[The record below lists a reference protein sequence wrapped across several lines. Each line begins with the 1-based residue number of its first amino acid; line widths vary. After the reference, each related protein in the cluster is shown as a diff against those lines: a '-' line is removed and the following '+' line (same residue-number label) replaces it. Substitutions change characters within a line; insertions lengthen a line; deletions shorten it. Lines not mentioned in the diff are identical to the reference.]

1 MNQLDVL
8 AIGLACW
15 DLNFQVDRAPGPN
28 EKTKATSLIS
38 EGGGPAA
45 NAAYCISKLGGKAA
59 FMGRLG
65 NDHFGNAHLDELRA
79 ADVQVD
85 RILRSDSPTSIASVT
100 VNQNGDRSV
109 VNYSQKIES
118 LTFDFSNLHPKCI
131 LIDGHEWD
139 ASEKALQQFSD
150 IPSVLDAGS
159 FRDATQTLA
168 GNVSH
173 LVASSSFAI
182 ASSGSEHPDN
192 WFNCLLEN
200 TPHVAITRGEQ
211 GVVWKTTTGE
221 QGSLKGHSVATVDT
235 TAAGDVFHGSFS
247 LALSRGNTFKEALAW
262 ANRVAAI
269 STTKPGGRSSCP
281 ASDQVPQLNVCLSAP
296 NKP

>member
-15 DLNFQVDRAPGPN
+15 DLNFQVGRTPGPN

-65 NDHFGNAHLDELRA
+65 NDFFGNAHLDELRA
-79 ADVQVD
+79 IDVQVD
-85 RILRSDSPTSIASVT
+85 RIVRTDSPTSVASVV
-100 VNQNGDRSV
+100 VNKTGERSV
-109 VNYSQKIES
+109 VNYSGPNES
-118 LTFDFSNLHPKCI
+118 LTFDYTNLHPKCI

-139 ASEKALQQFSD
+139 ASEKALQEFSD
-150 IPSVLDAGS
+150 GPSVLDAGS
-159 FRDATQTLA
+159 FRDATQALA
-168 GNVSH
+168 GKVSH

-182 ASSGSEHPDN
+182 AGSGSEHPDD
-192 WFNCLLEN
+192 WLKCLVEN
-200 TPHVAITRGEQ
+200 TPCVAITRGEQ
-211 GVVWKTTTGE
+211 GVVWKTTAGE
-221 QGSLKGHSVATVDT
+221 QGSLQGYRVATVDT
-235 TAAGDVFHGSFS
+235 TAAGDVFHGSFA
-247 LALSRGNTFKEALAW
+247 LALAKDNSFKDALAW

-269 STTKPGGRSSCP
+269 STTIHGGRSSCP
-281 ASDQVPQLNVCLSAP
+281 TLNQVPQLNVSLSAP
-296 NKP
+296 NNP